1 MSEAEP
7 GRKST
12 AAPAIVAIDGP
23 AGSGK
28 SAVARRVAQMLGYSY
43 LDTGAMYRA
52 VGLAALRS
60 GISLENVE
68 GLAKLAEAANIEL
81 RDGPEAP
88 RVLLDSEDVSERI
101 RTAGV
106 ARAASKVAAL
116 AGVRRAMVAAQRR
129 IASAGRIVVEGRD
142 TGSHVFPGA
151 GLKIFLTASME
162 ERARRR
168 MRDHEASGETMTA
181 EQLIEEIRDRDRRDR
196 EREVSP
202 LVRAADAVLVDN
214 TAMDAE
220 ETARLIVM
228 LAYEQERPG
237 GETPRQQAAG
247 SEK

>member
-1 MSEAEP
+1 MGEAESS
-7 GRKST
+7 GKSET
-12 AAPAIVAIDGP
+12 APTIVAIDGP

-52 VGLAALRS
+52 VGLAALRRE
-60 GISLENVE
+60 ISFENAE
-68 GLAKLAEAANIEL
+68 ELSKLAEAAKVEL
-81 RDGPEAP
+81 RGGPETP
-88 RVLLDSEDVSERI
+88 RVLLNGEDVSERI
-101 RTAGV
+101 RTAEV
-106 ARAASKVAAL
+106 AQAASKVAAL

-129 IASAGRIVVEGRD
+129 MASAGRIVLEGRD

-168 MRDHEASGETMTA
+168 MRDHEVSGEAMTL
-181 EQLIEEIRDRDRRDR
+181 EQLIEEIKDRDRRDR
-196 EREVSP
+196 ERKVSP
-202 LVRAADAVLVDN
+202 LARAADAVLVDN

-228 LAYEQERPG
+228 LARQLERPG
-237 GETPRQQAAG
+237 GEPWAEQAATPQ
-247 SEK
+247 K

>member
-1 MSEAEP
+1 MSEAGSGE
-7 GRKST
+7 KST
-12 AAPAIVAIDGP
+12 APPSIVAIDGP

-52 VGLAALRS
+52 VGLAALRR
-60 GISLENVE
+60 GVSLENE
-68 GLAKLAEAANIEL
+68 EQLAKLAEAVKIEL
-81 RDGPEAP
+81 REEPGAP
-88 RVLLDSEDVSERI
+88 RVLLDGEDVSECI

-106 ARAASKVAAL
+106 AQAASKVAAL
-116 AGVRRAMVAAQRR
+116 AGVRRPMVTAQRR
-129 IASAGRIVVEGRD
+129 MASAGRVVLEGRD

-168 MRDHEASGETMTA
+168 MKDHEASGKTVTPEK
-181 EQLIEEIRDRDRRDR
+181 LIDEMRDRDRRDSA
-196 EREVSP
+196 REVSP
-202 LVRAADAVLVDN
+202 LMRAADAVLVDN

-228 LAYEQERPG
+228 LAREQEQPSSESSR
-237 GETPRQQAAG
+237 EQAAIPQ
-247 SEK
+247 E